1 MAKHCPVAMGPVFP
15 VGSKKRQK
23 NWQTKSFRVL
33 IESACP
39 SVCPGCLTPYFNQE
53 GGC

>member
-1 MAKHCPVAMGPVFP
+1 MAMHRPVERGPFP
-15 VGSKKRQK
+15 VSRKKRQK

-33 IESACP
+33 IDSACP